1 MNNTENLMPTLR
13 VRKGE
18 ISELV
23 LVCGSPDRAK
33 LIGEQLDDSKEIA
46 YFREYRTINGYYKG
60 VKITVCSH
68 GVGAPGAAVCFE
80 ELIKAGAKKIIRV
93 GTAGSYHEDLPPGSL
108 IIADSAVRAEG
119 LTKQLVPEGV
129 PAVADFK
136 LLTALED
143 TAKTKEVK
151 YGLGTIVTLDA
162 FYAGPLEFPHML
174 YKESGALGAEM
185 ELAALYVIAR
195 LRGAAAAGI
204 FALDGYAF
212 ADMNNYNPHK
222 DLVHQ
227 AIQNEIDI
235 ALDTFLKI

>member
-1 MNNTENLMPTLR
+1 MIDKEQLMPTLR

-18 ISELV
+18 ISEFV
-23 LVCGSPDRAK
+23 IVCGSPDRAK
-33 LIGEQLDDSKEIA
+33 MIGDMLDDSEELA
-46 YFREYRTINGYYKG
+46 YFREYRTINGYHKG

-93 GTAGSYHEDLPPGSL
+93 GTAGSYHEELPPGSL

-129 PAVADFK
+129 PAVADYK
-136 LLTALED
+136 LLSALEE
-143 TAKTKEVK
+143 TAKRKNAK
-151 YGLGTIVTLDA
+151 YGLGTVVTLDA
-162 FYAGPLEFPHML
+162 FYAGPVEFPHML

-195 LRGAAAAGI
+195 LRGVSAAGI
-204 FALDGYAF
+204 VALDGYAF

-222 DLVHQ
+222 DFVDQ
-227 AIQNEIDI
+227 AIQTEIEI
-235 ALDTFLKI
+235 ALDTFLSM

>member
-1 MNNTENLMPTLR
+1 MDTTEMMLPNIK
-13 VRKGE
+13 VKQGA
-18 ISELV
+18 ISEHV
-23 LVCGSPDRAK
+23 IVVGNPERAK
-33 LIGEQLDDSKEIA
+33 MIGDLLDHSEELA
-46 YFREYRTINGYYKG
+46 YSREYRTINGYYKG
-60 VKITVCSH
+60 KKITVASH
-68 GVGAPGAAVCFE
+68 GVGSPGAAVCFE

-93 GTAGSYHEDLPPGSL
+93 GTAGSYTEELPPGSL

-129 PAVADFK
+129 PAVADFNMLLK
-136 LLTALED
+136 LEEA
-143 TAKTKEVK
+143 AKKMKFK

-195 LRGAAAAGI
+195 LRGVSAVGI

-212 ADMNNYNPHK
+212 SDMNDYNPHK
-222 DLVHQ
+222 DFVNE
-227 AIQNEIDI
+227 AIQAEIDI
-235 ALDTFLKI
+235 ALETLLNL